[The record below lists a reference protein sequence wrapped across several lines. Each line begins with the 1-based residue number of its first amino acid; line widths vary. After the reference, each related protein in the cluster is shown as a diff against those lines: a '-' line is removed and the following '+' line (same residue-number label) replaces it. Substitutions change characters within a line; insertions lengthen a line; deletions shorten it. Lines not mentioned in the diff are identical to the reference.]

1 MTKIFIAFFAPD
13 ERLPSSATLHDYFV
27 NDDDDDDDD
36 DRDEDHEDDH
46 HLTSKAT
53 SPLGATSSLLV
64 LNLLAGK
71 QCIHK

>member
-1 MTKIFIAFFAPD
+1 MPAVG
-13 ERLPSSATLHDYFV
+13 RSWPS
-27 NDDDDDDDD
+27 DDDDDDNDRYDNHDDD
-36 DRDEDHEDDH
+36 DRDDDHEDDH

-71 QCIHK
+71 HCIHSIKIQ

>member
-1 MTKIFIAFFAPD
+1 MTEGLPYQSLFLRYEIEKGLRAFYD
-13 ERLPSSATLHDYFV
+13 NH
-27 NDDDDDDDD
+27 DDD
-36 DRDEDHEDDH
+36 DRDDDHEDDQ

-71 QCIHK
+71 HCIHSIKIQ